1 MDSHFSDP
9 HIRDAFITEL
19 VLILAEIFTIT
30 ESTKKEAIYA
40 ELHTMD
46 DESLVRKRDLIEN
59 YFQSVEE
66 LKKKQIFQIT
76 KIGNQFLEKEERANA
91 DLIINF

>member
-46 DESLVRKRDLIEN
+46 DESLVRKKDLIEN
-59 YFQSVEE
+59 YFQSVEK